1 MIKSDYGHVVVSG
14 SVAQIISETETLLR
28 GVRETLEENRSKED
42 VKELLMLAVDNSFLS
57 EEERSEKA
65 KKAIS
70 DFEEVLKV
78 LDELKQLLKD

>member
-1 MIKSDYGHVVVSG
+1 M
-14 SVAQIISETETLLR
+14 LR